1 MAKYVLIALFSG
13 ILSAF
18 SQVLLKKSS
27 TIERGTGVKE
37 YLNLYVVCA
46 YGITFICMILTV
58 VAYRGL
64 PLKYGAVLEPL
75 VYVYVIILSKIIFK
89 EKLTVKRIFGNVVM
103 ICGVI
108 IFSI

>member
-1 MAKYVLIALFSG
+1 MTKYVFIALFSG

-27 TIERGTGVKE
+27 TIERNSGLKE
-37 YLNLYVVCA
+37 YLNLYVVFA

-64 PLKYGAVLEPL
+64 PFKYGAVLEPL
-75 VYVYVIILSKIIFK
+75 AYVYVIILSRIIFK
-89 EKLTVKRIFGNVVM
+89 EKLTVKRIFGNVIMV
-103 ICGVI
+103 CGVI